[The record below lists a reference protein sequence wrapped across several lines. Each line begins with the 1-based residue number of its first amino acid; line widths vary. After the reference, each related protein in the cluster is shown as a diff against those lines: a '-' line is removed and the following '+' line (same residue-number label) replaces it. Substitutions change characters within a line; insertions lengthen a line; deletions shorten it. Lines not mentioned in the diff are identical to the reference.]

1 MLKLN
6 AETGA
11 CRMLACGSFV
21 AAVMLSNVLA
31 TAVQAEGVSFKD
43 TILPIVKE
51 RCISCHG
58 PQKSK
63 GELRLDTLESFQ
75 KGGEN
80 GPIIVAGKPEESPFY
95 KLTILPKDDP
105 DIMPGKGDPLTEE
118 QTKAIAAWITEGASF
133 GDWKGEEAAPAAQ
146 ASAKPAN

>member
-6 AETGA
+6 AKTGV
-11 CRMLACGSFV
+11 RRVLACGSV
-21 AAVMLSNVLA
+21 IAALTLGVVLA
-31 TAVQAEGVSFKD
+31 APAGAEGVSFKD
-43 TILPIVKE
+43 TILPIVKD

-63 GELRLDTLESFQ
+63 GELRLDTLEGFQ

-80 GPIIVAGKPEESPFY
+80 GPIFVAGKPDESSFY

-118 QTKAIAAWITEGASF
+118 QTKAIAAWITEGANF
-133 GDWKGEEAAPAAQ
+133 GDWKGEEAAPAQ
-146 ASAKPAN
+146 PQN